1 MWGGIEPPTQGSAVE
16 VFFSNDGNQFT
27 PASST
32 RIEKTDYLNEKMN
45 SKELKTNGKCRY
57 LKVLIKNY
65 GAIPP
70 GVAGAGKSAWLFID
84 EISVY

>member
-1 MWGGIEPPTQGSAVE
+1 VE
-16 VFFSNDGNQFT
+16 VFFSDDGNQFI

-32 RIEKTDYLNEKMN
+32 RIEKTDYLNEKMD

-57 LKVLIKNY
+57 IKVLIKNY
-65 GAIPP
+65 GVIPA